1 MQIKVVGAGFSGLVT
16 AYYLVKEGF
25 TVRVVER
32 QSRPGGLIKTI
43 RTEHGPVETAA
54 NGIRNSVRL
63 EKMCADIGVPLQTT
77 RREARARFIFRG
89 EPKRFPLS
97 GAEVLKLGFRFAASA
112 SSLRPRPFETIVDWG
127 RRVIGVGAT
136 EFFLA
141 PALSGIYAGDPE
153 RLSASLVFG
162 QADLPAHLQTTR
174 PMRPKL
180 HGTVSPPKGMQQL
193 IDGLCKYLEDAG
205 AEFVFNHDHQI
216 APDEPAIVCTSARA
230 AAECLANAAPPLS
243 KSLRQIEM
251 MPVVTATCQ
260 YGPAAAKLKGFG
272 CLFPR
277 SEGFRARG
285 VLFNEYIFEGRGPAH
300 SETWIFGGAM
310 DQEIERLTDSE
321 LIELIARERQRLYGS
336 VDEPI
341 GVHLTKWPE
350 ALPHYSIDLE
360 RILTEL
366 PAPPAKVALVGNYLG
381 RIGLAKLIERA
392 AFVAEQFRQTVRG
405 TGPANRGPRAG
416 SPRGVVDREGSA

>member
-1 MQIKVVGAGFSGLVT
+1 MQVKVVGAGFSGLVT
-16 AYYLVKEGF
+16 AYYLVKEGL
-25 TVRVVER
+25 TVQIVER
-32 QSRPGGLIKTI
+32 KPRPGGLIQTI

-97 GAEVLKLGFRFAASA
+97 GPEVLKLGFRFAASA

-127 RRVIGVGAT
+127 RRVIGVGGT

-162 QADLPAHLQTTR
+162 QAALPDHLQTTR

-180 HGTVSPPKGMQQL
+180 HGTVAPPHGMQQL
-193 IDGLCKYLEDAG
+193 IDGLCKYLEQAG
-205 AEFVFNHDHQI
+205 AEFVFNH
-216 APDEPAIVCTSARA
+216 EVAIDPGEAAIICTSARA
-230 AAECLANAAPPLS
+230 AAECLAQVAPQLS
-243 KSLRQIEM
+243 ESLRQIEM

-260 YGPAAAKLKGFG
+260 YEPAAARLKGFG

-285 VLFNEYIFEGRGPAH
+285 VLFNEFIFAGRGPAH
-300 SETWIFGGAM
+300 SETWILGGAL
-310 DQEIERLTDSE
+310 DPEIGQLTDLE
-321 LIELIARERQRLYGS
+321 LIKLIASERERLYGA

-341 GVHLTKWPE
+341 GVHRTNWPE

-360 RILTEL
+360 RVLTEL
-366 PAPPAKVALVGNYLG
+366 PAPPANVALVGNYLG

-392 AFVAEQFRQTVRG
+392 AFVAKEFRSSNSAVMG
-405 TGPANRGPRAG
+405 
-416 SPRGVVDREGSA
+416 GSA